1 MACVLTLFSS
11 AFGLSCAI
19 LALAIFQVPI
29 LAALAIWSGSGI
41 ACLGL
46 ALALTHGRSLRSAT

>member
-11 AFGLSCAI
+11 VIGLSCAI

-46 ALALTHGRSLRSAT
+46 ALAVSHGRSLLQAT